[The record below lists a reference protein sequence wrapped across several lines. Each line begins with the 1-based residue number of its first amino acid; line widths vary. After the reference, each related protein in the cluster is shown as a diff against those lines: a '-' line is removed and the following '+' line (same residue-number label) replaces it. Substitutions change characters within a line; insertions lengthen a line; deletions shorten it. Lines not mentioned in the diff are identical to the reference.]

1 MEMLLSTK
9 GITICLFFFV
19 LSLAAAIEIPLS
31 VSQLPTI
38 TEQSHTQVAYPFDE
52 DFTIKC
58 EARGNPHPT
67 FNWTKDGKP
76 FDLLSD
82 PRIVTSNNSGTF
94 VIQNRGIINNFQG
107 KYRCF
112 ASNVLGTAMS
122 EEIELI
128 VPSVPKFP
136 KEKIEPLDVEHGD
149 SVILHCNPP
158 KGIPPLHIYWMN
170 IDLQHIPQDE
180 RVSMSLKGDLYFAN
194 VEENDSRSDYCCF
207 AAFPRLRTIVQKM
220 PMTLKVSRLKHA
232 NDSGSPNAAVT
243 KANFIKE
250 RKPKLLIPPES
261 AGSSSSVTVIKG
273 GVLLLECIAEGLP
286 TPHLSWVKVTGN
298 MPKDEPETENFGKIL
313 KIDQVSAAD
322 EGTYQCTASNPMGR
336 ARHEFHVHVEEPP
349 QWLKKPEGG
358 VYSVGTNLVLLCEA
372 IGNPEPSIQWKLN
385 GMPID
390 SRTFRGRI
398 STREISLTNLQLQD
412 SAVFQCEA
420 TNKHGTILAS
430 ANVNVLNIAPLILT
444 SDGENYATVV
454 GYSAFLH
461 CDIFASPAA
470 DVRWTKDDSIG
481 PLSTFR
487 YELTW
492 LNRNG
497 TWKDPKD
504 PKKGRE
510 LHGILYLACW
520 AANSVGKRAI
530 TANLDIRDATK
541 LVVTPK
547 NPRVLKSH
555 SILLKCQA
563 EYDSHLKH
571 SFKLSWRKDGDELP
585 VNSTEGGRMI
595 LDRDTLFISSVLL
608 EDQGVYTCVGS
619 TSLDSA
625 TAESRLIV
633 LDVPDPPEDLQL
645 SENQNRSVRLSWRA
659 GSSHNSPV
667 NESIIEFEENRWEPG
682 RWQELTRI
690 PGDDTTAL
698 LSLAPY
704 VNYQFRVV
712 SVNAVGRSQ
721 PSKPSLRYSTPPA
734 APDKNP
740 ENIRV
745 EASEPNEMVMKWEPL
760 KPVER
765 NGPGL
770 EYKVS
775 WRQRGVRTDWN
786 EETVKKHSLTVRNTP
801 TFVPYE
807 IKVQAVNNLGS
818 GPEPNVT
825 IGYSGE
831 DFPDAAP
838 SGVSVDVVNSTLV
851 KVFWFGIPRDR
862 VRGHL
867 RGYKVSWWKTKSMLD
882 GKRHHPEKHFL
893 TFVGDRN
900 YGMIPGLDP
909 FSEFRLTVLAYN
921 SRGDGPESSPVV
933 FETPEGVPE
942 QPRFLRILNFDKD
955 SVTLSWG
962 LPRKANGHLT
972 GYILQYQIINETH
985 EVGPVSDVSV
995 TNRSTLSWRLS
1006 GLSPSTKYK
1015 FYVKACT
1022 AKGCGK
1028 PVTEEGLTVAQ
1039 GSKGTGRISD
1049 AVKPTQKFHPIEALE
1064 PGTEYTVRL
1073 VTKNWVDNNSI
1084 FEDVIETRGRAYAG
1098 IYDGIST
1105 QGWFIGLMCAI
1116 ALLTLLLL
1124 TICFVRRNKGGKYS
1138 VKEKEDLHPD
1148 PEAQSIKDEIFGE
1161 YSDSDEKPLKG
1172 SLQSLNGD
1180 IKATESADSLVDYGE
1195 GEHGMFNEDG
1205 SFIGAYSG
1213 SKEKGS
1219 VESTGS
1225 STATFPLHA

>member
-1 MEMLLSTK
+1 RVMEMLLSTK
-9 GITICLFFFV
+9 GITICLFFLV

-31 VSQLPTI
+31 VAQLPTI

-58 EARGNPHPT
+58 EARGNPQPT

-82 PRIVTSNNSGTF
+82 PRIVASNNSGTF
-94 VIQNRGIINNFQG
+94 VIHNRGIITNFQG

-220 PMTLKVSRLKHA
+220 PMTLKVSR
-232 NDSGSPNAAVT
+232 S
-243 KANFIKE
+243 NFIKE

-298 MPKDEPETENFGKIL
+298 LPKDEPETENFGKIL
-313 KIDQVSAAD
+313 KIDQVTAAD

-336 ARHEFHVHVEEPP
+336 AKHEFHVHVEEPP
-349 QWLKKPEGG
+349 RWIKRPEGA
-358 VYSVGTNLVLLCEA
+358 VYSIGMNLVLLCEA
-372 IGNPEPSIQWKLN
+372 IGNPEPTTQWKLN

-412 SAVFQCEA
+412 SGVYHAARFA
-420 TNKHGTILAS
+420 FSFAD
-430 ANVNVLNIAPLILT
+430 IAPLILT
-444 SDGENYATVV
+444 SDGENYAAVV

-461 CDIFASPAA
+461 CEIFASPAA
-470 DVRWTKDDSIG
+470 DIRWTKDDSIE
-481 PLSTFR
+481 PLSALR
-487 YELTW
+487 YEL
-492 LNRNG
+492 NKNG
-497 TWKDPKD
+497 TLEIKET
-504 PKKGRE
+504 KKEDSGS
-510 LHGILYLACW
+510 YACW

-555 SILLKCQA
+555 SVLLKCHS

-585 VNSTEGGRMI
+585 VNSTEDSRII
-595 LDRDTLFISSVLL
+595 LDRDTLFISSVTLD
-608 EDQGVYTCVGS
+608 DQGIYTCVAS
-619 TSLDSA
+619 TSLDSV
-625 TAESRLIV
+625 TAESQLIV

-645 SENQNRSVRLSWRA
+645 SENQNRSVRLSWKA
-659 GSSHNSPV
+659 GASHNSPI

-682 RWQELTRI
+682 RWQELTRA
-690 PGDDTTAL
+690 PGNDTTAL

-704 VNYQFRVV
+704 MNYQFRVV

-721 PSKPSLRYSTPPA
+721 PSKPSLRYATPPA

-765 NGPGL
+765 SGPGL

-775 WRQRGVRTDWN
+775 WRQRGVEADWN
-786 EETVKKHSLTVRNTP
+786 EEMVKKHSLTLRNTP

-831 DFPDAAP
+831 DVPDAAP
-838 SGVSVDVVNSTLV
+838 SGVSVDIVNSTLV

-900 YGMIPGLDP
+900 YGMIPGLEP

-921 SRGDGPESSPVV
+921 AKGDGPESSPVV

-962 LPRKANGHLT
+962 LPKKANGHLT

-985 EVGPVSDVSV
+985 EIGPLNDVSV

-1006 GLSPSTKYK
+1006 GLSASTKYK

-1022 AKGCGK
+1022 VKGCGK
-1028 PVTEEGLTVAQ
+1028 PVTEEGLTMAQ
-1039 GSKGTGRISD
+1039 GSKGIGKISE

-1172 SLQSLNGD
+1172 SLQSVNGD

>member
-1 MEMLLSTK
+1 MEMLLSTR

-58 EARGNPHPT
+58 EARGNPQPT

-76 FDLLSD
+76 FDLSSD

-112 ASNVLGTAMS
+112 ASNMLGTAMS

-194 VEENDSRSDYCCF
+194 VEESDSRSDYCCF

-220 PMTLKVSRLKHA
+220 PMTLRVSRLKHA

-313 KIDQVSAAD
+313 KIDQVTAAD

-336 ARHEFHVHVEEPP
+336 AWHEFHVHVEEPP

-390 SRTFRGRI
+390 GRTFRGRI

-420 TNKHGTILAS
+420 SNKHGTILAS
-430 ANVNVLNIAPLILT
+430 ANINVLNIAPLILT

-470 DVRWTKDDSIG
+470 DIRWTKDDSIE
-481 PLSTFR
+481 PLSAFR
-487 YELTW
+487 YEL
-492 LNRNG
+492 NKNG
-497 TWKDPKD
+497 TLEIRDT
-504 PKKGRE
+504 KKEDSGS
-510 LHGILYLACW
+510 YACW

-585 VNSTEGGRMI
+585 VNSTEGGRI
-595 LDRDTLFISSVLL
+595 VLDKDTLFISSVLL
-608 EDQGVYTCVGS
+608 EDQGVYMCVAS
-619 TSLDSA
+619 TALD
-625 TAESRLIV
+625 TAKAEAQLIV

-645 SENQNRSVRLSWRA
+645 SENQNRSVRLSWKA
-659 GSSHNSPV
+659 GASHNSPV
-667 NESIIEFEENRWEPG
+667 NESIIEFEENHWEPG
-682 RWQELTRI
+682 RWQELSRV

-721 PSKPSLRYSTPPA
+721 PSKPSLRYATPPA

-760 KPVER
+760 KPMER

-775 WRQRGVRTDWN
+775 WRQRGVETDWN
-786 EETVKKHSLTVRNTP
+786 EELVKKHSLSVRNVP

-818 GPEPNVT
+818 GPEPNIT

-831 DFPDAAP
+831 DVPDAAP
-838 SGVSVDVVNSTLV
+838 SGVSVEVVNSTLV

-900 YGMIPGLDP
+900 YGMIPGLEP
-909 FSEFRLTVLAYN
+909 FSEFRLTVLAFN

-942 QPRFLRILNFDKD
+942 QPRFLRILNFDQD

-962 LPRKANGHLT
+962 LPKKANGHLT

-985 EVGPVSDVSV
+985 EVGPVSDVSI
-995 TNRSTLSWRLS
+995 TNRSTLSWRLA

-1015 FYVKACT
+1015 FYAKACT

-1028 PVTEEGLTVAQ
+1028 AATEEGLTLAQ
-1039 GSKGTGRISD
+1039 GT
-1049 AVKPTQKFHPIEALE
+1049 
-1064 PGTEYTVRL
+1064 
-1073 VTKNWVDNNSI
+1073 
-1084 FEDVIETRGRAYAG
+1084 YAG

-1180 IKATESADSLVDYGE
+1180 IKATGSADSLVDYGE

>member
-1 MEMLLSTK
+1 MEVLLSTK
-9 GITICLFFFV
+9 RITICLIFFA
-19 LSLAAAIEIPLS
+19 LNLAAAIEIPLS
-31 VSQLPTI
+31 VAQLPTI
-38 TEQSHTQVAYPFDE
+38 TEQSSMQVAYPFDE

-58 EARGNPHPT
+58 EAKGNPQPT

-76 FDLLSD
+76 FNLLSD
-82 PRIVTSNNSGTF
+82 RRILTFNNSGTF
-94 VIQNRGIINNFQG
+94 VIQNHGIITNFQG

-112 ASNVLGTAMS
+112 ASNALGTAMS
-122 EEIELI
+122 EEMELI
-128 VPSVPKFP
+128 VPTVPKFP

-220 PMTLKVSRLKHA
+220 PMTLKVSRCKSSSSHPV
-232 NDSGSPNAAVT
+232 GSHPPLLS
-243 KANFIKE
+243 NFIKE

-261 AGSSSSVTVIKG
+261 SGSSSSVTVIKG

-286 TPHLSWVKVTGN
+286 TPHLNWVKITGSL
-298 MPKDEPETENFGKIL
+298 PKDKPVTENYGKIL
-313 KIDQVSAAD
+313 KIEQVSAAD
-322 EGTYQCTASNPMGR
+322 EGTYQCTASNSVGR
-336 ARHEFHVHVEEPP
+336 VKHEFHVHVEEPP
-349 QWLKKPEGG
+349 QWIKEPESG

-372 IGNPEPSIQWKLN
+372 FGNPEPTIEWKLN

-390 SRTFRGRI
+390 SKYNPFSSLVI
-398 STREISLTNLQLQD
+398 SATEISLTNLQIQD
-412 SAVFQCEA
+412 SAVYQCEA
-420 TNKHGTILAS
+420 SNKHGRILAS

-461 CDIFASPAA
+461 CEIFASPTLFY
-470 DVRWTKDDSIG
+470 VKP
-481 PLSTFR
+481 PLTALR
-487 YELTW
+487 YEL
-492 LNRNG
+492 NKNG
-497 TWKDPKD
+497 TLEIKDTRKED
-504 PKKGRE
+504 SGS
-510 LHGILYLACW
+510 YACW

-541 LVVTPK
+541 VVVSPK
-547 NPRVLKSH
+547 NPQVLKSH
-555 SILLKCQA
+555 SILLKCQS

-585 VNSTEGGRMI
+585 VSSTDNSRIIM
-595 LDRDTLFISSVLL
+595 DMDTLFISSVTL
-608 EDQGVYTCVGS
+608 EDQGVYTCVAR
-619 TSLDSA
+619 TSLDSV
-625 TAESRLIV
+625 TAESQLIV

-645 SENQNRSVRLSWRA
+645 SEHQNRSVRLSWKA
-659 GSSHNSPV
+659 GANHNSPV

-682 RWQELTRI
+682 KWQELSR
-690 PGDDTTAL
+690 TTGNETTTV

-704 VNYQFRVV
+704 MNYQFRVM

-721 PSKPSLRYSTPPA
+721 ASKPSLRYATPPA

-760 KPVER
+760 KPAER

-775 WRQRGVRTDWN
+775 WRQQGVEADWN
-786 EETVKKHSLTVRNTP
+786 EEMVKKHSLTLRNTP

-825 IGYSGE
+825 TGYSGE
-831 DFPDAAP
+831 DIPDAAP
-838 SGVSVDVVNSTLV
+838 SSVSVDTLNSTLV

-867 RGYKVSWWKTKSMLD
+867 RGYKSLISRKMRQIKYCVSWWKTRNMLD

-900 YGMIPGLDP
+900 YGMIPGLEP
-909 FSEFRLTVLAYN
+909 FSEFHLTVLAYN
-921 SRGDGPESSPVV
+921 AKGDGPESSPVV

-942 QPRFLRILNFDKD
+942 QPRSLRILNFDKD
-955 SVTLSWG
+955 SITLSWG

-985 EVGPVSDVSV
+985 EIGPLNNV
-995 TNRSTLSWRLS
+995 TISNHSMLSWRLS
-1006 GLSPSTKYK
+1006 NLSSSTKYK
-1015 FYVKACT
+1015 FYVRACT

-1028 PVTEEGLTVAQ
+1028 PVTEEGLTMAQ
-1039 GSKGTGRISD
+1039 GT
-1049 AVKPTQKFHPIEALE
+1049 
-1064 PGTEYTVRL
+1064 
-1073 VTKNWVDNNSI
+1073 
-1084 FEDVIETRGRAYAG
+1084 YAG

-1124 TICFVRRNKGGKYS
+1124 TVCFVRRNKGGKYS

-1172 SLQSLNGD
+1172 SHQSINGD
-1180 IKATESADSLVDYGE
+1180 IKATGSADSLVDYGE

-1219 VESTGS
+1219 VESNGS

>member
-9 GITICLFFFV
+9 GITICLFFVV

-58 EARGNPHPT
+58 EARGNPQPT

-76 FDLLSD
+76 FDLSSD

-194 VEENDSRSDYCCF
+194 VEESDSRSDYCCF

-220 PMTLKVSRLKHA
+220 PMTLRVSRLKHA

-261 AGSSSSVTVIKG
+261 AGVSSSVTVIKG

-313 KIDQVSAAD
+313 KIDQVTAAD

-336 ARHEFHVHVEEPP
+336 ARHEFNVHVEEPP

-390 SRTFRGRI
+390 GRTFRGRI

-420 TNKHGTILAS
+420 SNKHGTILAS

-470 DVRWTKDDSIG
+470 DVGWTKDDSIE
-481 PLSTFR
+481 PLSAFR
-487 YELTW
+487 YEL
-492 LNRNG
+492 NKNG
-497 TWKDPKD
+497 TLEIRDT
-504 PKKGRE
+504 KKEDSGS
-510 LHGILYLACW
+510 YACW

-555 SILLKCQA
+555 SVLLKCQA

-585 VNSTEGGRMI
+585 VNSTEGGRI
-595 LDRDTLFISSVLL
+595 VLDRDTLFISSVLL
-608 EDQGVYTCVGS
+608 EDQGVYMCVAS
-619 TSLDSA
+619 TALD
-625 TAESRLIV
+625 TAKAEVQLIV

-645 SENQNRSVRLSWRA
+645 SENQNRSVRLSWKA
-659 GSSHNSPV
+659 GASHNSPV
-667 NESIIEFEENRWEPG
+667 NESIIEFEENHWEPG
-682 RWQELTRI
+682 RWQELSRV

-721 PSKPSLRYSTPPA
+721 PSKPSLRYATPPA

-760 KPVER
+760 KPMER

-775 WRQRGVRTDWN
+775 WRQRGVETDWN
-786 EETVKKHSLTVRNTP
+786 EELVKKHSLSVRNVP

-818 GPEPNVT
+818 GPEPNIT

-831 DFPDAAP
+831 DVPDAAP
-838 SGVSVDVVNSTLV
+838 SGVSVEVVNSTLV

-900 YGMIPGLDP
+900 YGMIPGLEP
-909 FSEFRLTVLAYN
+909 FSEFRLTVLAFN

-942 QPRFLRILNFDKD
+942 QPRFLRILNFDQD

-962 LPRKANGHLT
+962 LPKKANGHLT

-985 EVGPVSDVSV
+985 EVGPVSDVSI
-995 TNRSTLSWRLS
+995 TNRSTLSWRLA

-1015 FYVKACT
+1015 FYAKACT

-1028 PVTEEGLTVAQ
+1028 AATEEGLTLAQ
-1039 GSKGTGRISD
+1039 GT
-1049 AVKPTQKFHPIEALE
+1049 
-1064 PGTEYTVRL
+1064 
-1073 VTKNWVDNNSI
+1073 
-1084 FEDVIETRGRAYAG
+1084 YAG

-1180 IKATESADSLVDYGE
+1180 IKATGSADSLVDYGE

>member
-31 VSQLPTI
+31 VAQLPTI

-52 DFTIKC
+52 DFTVKC
-58 EARGNPHPT
+58 EARGNPQPI

-82 PRIVTSNNSGTF
+82 PRIIVSNNSGTF
-94 VIQNRGIINNFQG
+94 VIQNRGIITNFQG
-107 KYRCF
+107 KYRCY

-220 PMTLKVSRLKHA
+220 PMTLKVSR
-232 NDSGSPNAAVT
+232 S
-243 KANFIKE
+243 NFIKE

-261 AGSSSSVTVIKG
+261 AGSTSSVTVIKG

-298 MPKDEPETENFGKIL
+298 LPKDEPETENFGKIL
-313 KIDQVSAAD
+313 KIDQVTAAD

-336 ARHEFHVHVEEPP
+336 AKHEFHVHVEEPP
-349 QWLKKPEGG
+349 RWIKEPEGG
-358 VYSVGTNLVLLCEA
+358 VYSVGANLVLLCEA
-372 IGNPEPSIQWKLN
+372 IGNPEPTIHWKLN

-398 STREISLTNLQLQD
+398 SAREISLTNLQLQD
-412 SAVFQCEA
+412 SAVYQCEA
-420 TNKHGTILAS
+420 SNKHGTILAS

-461 CDIFASPAA
+461 CEIFASPAA
-470 DVRWTKDDSIG
+470 DIRWTKDDSIE
-481 PLSTFR
+481 PLSTLR
-487 YELTW
+487 YEL
-492 LNRNG
+492 NKNG
-497 TWKDPKD
+497 TLEIKET
-504 PKKGRE
+504 KKEDSGS
-510 LHGILYLACW
+510 YACW

-555 SILLKCQA
+555 SILLKCQS

-585 VNSTEGGRMI
+585 VNSTEDGRII
-595 LDRDTLFISSVLL
+595 LNRDTLFISSVTP
-608 EDQGVYTCVGS
+608 EDQGVYTCVAS
-619 TSLDSA
+619 TSLDRVA
-625 TAESRLIV
+625 AESQLVV

-645 SENQNRSVRLSWRA
+645 SENQNRSVRLSWKA
-659 GSSHNSPV
+659 GANHNSPI

-682 RWQELTRI
+682 RWQELTRA
-690 PGDDTTAL
+690 PGNDTTAL

-704 VNYQFRVV
+704 MNYQFRVV
-712 SVNAVGRSQ
+712 SVNAVGKSQ
-721 PSKPSLRYSTPPA
+721 PSKPSLRYATPPA

-745 EASEPNEMVMKWEPL
+745 EASEPDEMVMKWEPL
-760 KPVER
+760 KPAER

-775 WRQRGVRTDWN
+775 WRQRGVEADWN
-786 EETVKKHSLTVRNTP
+786 EEMVKKHSLTLRNTP

-831 DFPDAAP
+831 DVPDAAP
-838 SGVSVDVVNSTLV
+838 SGVSVDIVNSTLV

-900 YGMIPGLDP
+900 YGMIPGLEP

-921 SRGDGPESSPVV
+921 AKGDGPESSPVV

-955 SVTLSWG
+955 SITLSWG
-962 LPRKANGHLT
+962 LPKKANGHLT

-985 EVGPVSDVSV
+985 EIGPLNDISV

-1006 GLSPSTKYK
+1006 GLGSSTKYK

-1022 AKGCGK
+1022 VKGCGK
-1028 PVTEEGLTVAQ
+1028 PVTEEGLTMAQ
-1039 GSKGTGRISD
+1039 GSKGIGKIPE

-1172 SLQSLNGD
+1172 SLQSINGD

>member
-1 MEMLLSTK
+1 MDVLRVMEMLLSTK
-9 GITICLFFFV
+9 RITVCLFFFV
-19 LSLAAAIEIPLS
+19 LSLAAATEIPLS
-31 VSQLPTI
+31 VAQLPTI
-38 TEQSHTQVAYPFDE
+38 TEQSETQVAYPFDE
-52 DFTIKC
+52 NFTVKC
-58 EARGNPHPT
+58 EARGNPQPI

-82 PRIVTSNNSGTF
+82 PRIITLNNSGTF
-94 VIQNRGIINNFQG
+94 VIQNHGIISSFQG
-107 KYRCF
+107 KYRCY
-112 ASNVLGTAMS
+112 ASNALGTAMS
-122 EEIELI
+122 KEIELI

-207 AAFPRLRTIVQKM
+207 AAFPKLRTIVQKM
-220 PMTLKVSRLKHA
+220 PMTLKVSRFKHA

-261 AGSSSSVTVIKG
+261 AGGSSSVTVIKG
-273 GVLLLECIAEGLP
+273 GVLQLECIAEGLP
-286 TPHLSWVKVTGN
+286 TPHLSWVKITGN
-298 MPKDEPETENFGKIL
+298 LPKDKPVTDKFGKVL
-313 KIDQVSAAD
+313 KIENVSAAD
-322 EGTYQCTASNPMGR
+322 EGTYQCTASNSVGR
-336 ARHEFHVHVEEPP
+336 AKHEFHVHVEEPP
-349 QWLKKPEGG
+349 RWIKEPRGG
-358 VYSVGTNLVLLCEA
+358 VYSLGENLLLLCKA
-372 IGNPEPSIQWKLN
+372 IGSPEPTIQWKIN

-398 STREISLTNLQLQD
+398 SDGEISLTNLQLQD
-412 SAVFQCEA
+412 SAVYHCEA
-420 TNKHGTILAS
+420 SNKHGTLLAS

-444 SDGENYATVV
+444 SDGENYAAVV

-461 CDIFASPAA
+461 CEIFASPAA
-470 DVRWTKDDSIG
+470 DIRWTKDDSIE
-481 PLSTFR
+481 PLSALR
-487 YELTW
+487 YEL
-492 LNRNG
+492 NKNG
-497 TWKDPKD
+497 TLEIKET
-504 PKKGRE
+504 KKEDSGS
-510 LHGILYLACW
+510 YACW

-541 LVVTPK
+541 IVVTPK
-547 NPRVLKSH
+547 NPQVLKSH
-555 SILLKCQA
+555 SILLKCQS
-563 EYDSHLKH
+563 EYDSHLKN
-571 SFKLSWRKDGDELP
+571 SFKLSWRKDGYELS
-585 VNSTEGGRMI
+585 VSSIQDSRIMM
-595 LDRDTLFISSVLL
+595 DMDTLFISNVML
-608 EDQGVYTCVGS
+608 EDQGVYTCVAS
-619 TSLDSA
+619 TSLDSV
-625 TAESRLIV
+625 TAKTRLIV

-645 SENQNRSVRLSWRA
+645 SEHQNRSVRLSWKA
-659 GSSHNSPV
+659 GASHNSPV
-667 NESIIEFEENRWEPG
+667 NESIIEFEESRWEPG
-682 RWQELTRI
+682 RWQELARAT
-690 PGDDTTAL
+690 GNTTTTL
-698 LSLAPY
+698 LILAPY
-704 VNYQFRVV
+704 TNYQFRVV

-721 PSKPSLRYSTPPA
+721 PSKPSLRYATPPA

-760 KPVER
+760 KPMER

-775 WRQRGVRTDWN
+775 WRQRGVETEWN
-786 EETVKKHSLTVRNTP
+786 EETVKKHSLTLRNTP

-807 IKVQAVNNLGS
+807 IKVQAINNLGA
-818 GPEPNVT
+818 GPEPNIT
-825 IGYSGE
+825 TGYSGE
-831 DFPDAAP
+831 DIPDAAP
-838 SGVSVDVVNSTLV
+838 SGVSVDIVNSTLV

-900 YGMIPGLDP
+900 YGMIPGLEP

-921 SRGDGPESSPVV
+921 SKGDGPESAPVV

-942 QPRFLRILNFDKD
+942 QPRFLKILNFDKD

-962 LPRKANGHLT
+962 HPKRANGHIT
-972 GYILQYQIINETH
+972 GYNLQYQIINETH
-985 EVGPVSDVSV
+985 EIGPLVDVSMANH
-995 TNRSTLSWRLS
+995 TTLSWRLTD
-1006 GLSPSTKYK
+1006 LSPSTKYK

-1039 GSKGTGRISD
+1039 GSKGIGKISE
-1049 AVKPTQKFHPIEALE
+1049 AVNPTQKFHPIEALE

-1116 ALLTLLLL
+1116 ALLTLMLL

-1172 SLQSLNGD
+1172 SLRSVNGD

-1219 VESTGS
+1219 VEGNGS

>member
-220 PMTLKVSRLKHA
+220 PMTLKVSR
-232 NDSGSPNAAVT
+232 S
-243 KANFIKE
+243 NFIKE

-322 EGTYQCTASNPMGR
+322 EGTYQCMASNPMGR
-336 ARHEFHVHVEEPP
+336 AKHEFHVHVEEPP

-470 DVRWTKDDSIG
+470 DVRWTKDDSIE

-487 YELTW
+487 YEL
-492 LNRNG
+492 NKNG
-497 TWKDPKD
+497 TLEIKDT
-504 PKKGRE
+504 KKEDSGS
-510 LHGILYLACW
+510 YACW

-851 KVFWFGIPRDR
+851 KVFWLGIPRDR

-985 EVGPVSDVSV
+985 EVGPVSEVSV

>member
-220 PMTLKVSRLKHA
+220 PMTLKVSR
-232 NDSGSPNAAVT
+232 S
-243 KANFIKE
+243 NFIKE

-336 ARHEFHVHVEEPP
+336 AKHEFHVHVEEPP

-470 DVRWTKDDSIG
+470 DVRWTKDDSIE

-487 YELTW
+487 YEL
-492 LNRNG
+492 NKNG
-497 TWKDPKD
+497 TLEIKDT
-504 PKKGRE
+504 KKEDSGS
-510 LHGILYLACW
+510 YACW

-547 NPRVLKSH
+547 NARVLKSH

-786 EETVKKHSLTVRNTP
+786 EEMVKKHSLTVRNTP

-867 RGYKVSWWKTKSMLD
+867 RGYKVSWWKTKNMLD

-909 FSEFRLTVLAYN
+909 FSEFCLTVLAYN

-985 EVGPVSDVSV
+985 EVGPMSDVSV

>member
-58 EARGNPHPT
+58 EARGNPQPT

-76 FDLLSD
+76 FDLSSD

-194 VEENDSRSDYCCF
+194 VEESDSRSDYCCF

-286 TPHLSWVKVTGN
+286 TPHLSWVKVMGN
-298 MPKDEPETENFGKIL
+298 MPKDEPETENFGKTL
-313 KIDQVSAAD
+313 KIDQVTAAD
-322 EGTYQCTASNPMGR
+322 EGTYQCTASNPMGS
-336 ARHEFHVHVEEPP
+336 ASHKFHVHVEEPP

-390 SRTFRGRI
+390 GRTFRGRI

-444 SDGENYATVV
+444 PDEENYATVV

-470 DVRWTKDDSIG
+470 DVRWTKDDSIE

-487 YELTW
+487 YEL
-492 LNRNG
+492 NKNG
-497 TWKDPKD
+497 TLEIRDT
-504 PKKGRE
+504 KKEDSGS
-510 LHGILYLACW
+510 YACW

-547 NPRVLKSH
+547 SPRVLKSH

-585 VNSTEGGRMI
+585 VNSTEGGRII
-595 LDRDTLFISSVLL
+595 LDRDTLSISNVLL
-608 EDQGVYTCVGS
+608 EDQGVYTCVAS
-619 TSLDSA
+619 TALD
-625 TAESRLIV
+625 TAEAEAQLIV

-645 SENQNRSVRLSWRA
+645 SENQNRSVRLSWKA
-659 GSSHNSPV
+659 GASHNSPV

-682 RWQELTRI
+682 RWQELSRV
-690 PGDDTTAL
+690 PGNDTTAL

-721 PSKPSLRYSTPPA
+721 PSKPSLRYATPPA

-775 WRQRGVRTDWN
+775 WRQRGVETDWN
-786 EETVKKHSLTVRNTP
+786 EELVKKHSLSVRNVP

-831 DFPDAAP
+831 DVPDAAP
-838 SGVSVDVVNSTLV
+838 SGVSVEVVNSTLV

-867 RGYKVSWWKTKSMLD
+867 KGYKVNWWKTKNMLD

-900 YGMIPGLDP
+900 YGMIPGLEP
-909 FSEFRLTVLAYN
+909 FSEFRLTVLAFN

-942 QPRFLRILNFDKD
+942 QPRFLRILSFDKD

-962 LPRKANGHLT
+962 LPKKANGHLT
-972 GYILQYQIINETH
+972 GYVLQYQIINETH
-985 EVGPVSDVSV
+985 EVGAMSEVSV
-995 TNRSTLSWRLS
+995 SNRSVLSWRLA

-1015 FYVKACT
+1015 FYIKACT

-1028 PVTEEGLTVAQ
+1028 AATEEGLTLAQ
-1039 GSKGTGRISD
+1039 GT
-1049 AVKPTQKFHPIEALE
+1049 
-1064 PGTEYTVRL
+1064 
-1073 VTKNWVDNNSI
+1073 
-1084 FEDVIETRGRAYAG
+1084 YAG
-1098 IYDGIST
+1098 IYEGIST

-1138 VKEKEDLHPD
+1138 V
-1148 PEAQSIKDEIFGE
+1148 
-1161 YSDSDEKPLKG
+1161 
-1172 SLQSLNGD
+1172 
-1180 IKATESADSLVDYGE
+1180 
-1195 GEHGMFNEDG
+1195 
-1205 SFIGAYSG
+1205 
-1213 SKEKGS
+1213 
-1219 VESTGS
+1219 
-1225 STATFPLHA
+1225 TAMKSR

>member
-76 FDLLSD
+76 FDLSSD

-470 DVRWTKDDSIG
+470 DVRWTKDDSIE

-487 YELTW
+487 YEL
-492 LNRNG
+492 NKNG
-497 TWKDPKD
+497 TLEIKDT
-504 PKKGRE
+504 KKEDSGS
-510 LHGILYLACW
+510 YACW

-625 TAESRLIV
+625 TAEAQLIV

-659 GSSHNSPV
+659 GSNHNSPV

-867 RGYKVSWWKTKSMLD
+867 RGYKVSWWKTKNMLD

-909 FSEFRLTVLAYN
+909 FSEFHLTVLAYN

-942 QPRFLRILNFDKD
+942 QPRFLRILNFDED

-1022 AKGCGK
+1022 AQGCGK
-1028 PVTEEGLTVAQ
+1028 PVTEEGLTMAQ
-1039 GSKGTGRISD
+1039 GT
-1049 AVKPTQKFHPIEALE
+1049 
-1064 PGTEYTVRL
+1064 
-1073 VTKNWVDNNSI
+1073 
-1084 FEDVIETRGRAYAG
+1084 YAG

>member
-1 MEMLLSTK
+1 PIIPSSAVGSILPRMALL
-9 GITICLFFFV
+9 
-19 LSLAAAIEIPLS
+19 LA
-31 VSQLPTI
+31 QLPTI
-38 TEQSHTQVAYPFDE
+38 TEQSHAQVAYPFDE

-58 EARGNPHPT
+58 EARGNPQPT

-82 PRIVTSNNSGTF
+82 PRIVATNNSGTF
-94 VIQNRGIINNFQG
+94 VIQNRGIITNFQG

-220 PMTLKVSRLKHA
+220 PMTLKVSRCKSVD
-232 NDSGSPNAAVT
+232 DSKVSYLTFVLFYLL
-243 KANFIKE
+243 ANFIKE
-250 RKPKLLIPPES
+250 RKPRLLIPPES

-286 TPHLSWVKVTGN
+286 TPHLNWVKITGN
-298 MPKDEPETENFGKIL
+298 LPKDEPETENFGKIL
-313 KIDQVSAAD
+313 KIDHVTTAD

-336 ARHEFHVHVEEPP
+336 AKHEFHVHVEEPP
-349 QWLKKPEGG
+349 QWIKKPEGG

-372 IGNPEPSIQWKLN
+372 IGNPEPTIQWKLN

-390 SRTFRGRI
+390 SKTFRGRI
-398 STREISLTNLQLQD
+398 SAREISLTNLQLQD
-412 SAVFQCEA
+412 SAVYQCEA
-420 TNKHGTILAS
+420 SNKHGIILAS

-444 SDGENYATVV
+444 SDGENYAAVV

-461 CDIFASPAA
+461 CEIFASPAA
-470 DVRWTKDDSIG
+470 DIRWTKDDSIE
-481 PLSTFR
+481 PLSTLR
-487 YELTW
+487 YEL
-492 LNRNG
+492 NKNG
-497 TWKDPKD
+497 TLEIKET
-504 PKKGRE
+504 KKEDSGS
-510 LHGILYLACW
+510 YACW

-571 SFKLSWRKDGDELP
+571 SFKLSWRKDRDELP
-585 VNSTEGGRMI
+585 VNSTEGGRVI
-595 LDRDTLFISSVLL
+595 LDRDTLFISSVTQ
-608 EDQGVYTCVGS
+608 EDQGVYMCMAR
-619 TSLDSA
+619 TSLDSV
-625 TAESRLIV
+625 TAESWLIV

-645 SENQNRSVRLSWRA
+645 SENQNRSVRLSWKA
-659 GSSHNSPV
+659 GASHNSP
-667 NESIIEFEENRWEPG
+667 SIIEFEENRWEPG

-690 PGDDTTAL
+690 LGNDTTAL

-704 VNYQFRVV
+704 MNYQFRVL

-721 PSKPSLRYSTPPA
+721 PSKPSLRYATPPA

-760 KPVER
+760 KPMER

-775 WRQRGVRTDWN
+775 WRQQGVEADWN
-786 EETVKKHSLTVRNTP
+786 EEMVKKHSLTLRNTP

-818 GPEPNVT
+818 GPEPSIT

-831 DFPDAAP
+831 DVPDAAP
-838 SGVSVDVVNSTLV
+838 SGVSVDIVNSTLI

-900 YGMIPGLDP
+900 YGMIPGLEP

-921 SRGDGPESSPVV
+921 SKGDGPESSPVV

-962 LPRKANGHLT
+962 LPKKPNGHLT
-972 GYILQYQIINETH
+972 GYILQYQMINETH
-985 EVGPVSDVSV
+985 EIGPLSDVSV
-995 TNRSTLSWRLS
+995 TNHSTLSWRLS
-1006 GLSPSTKYK
+1006 GLSSSTKYK

-1022 AKGCGK
+1022 VKGCGK
-1028 PVTEEGLTVAQ
+1028 PVTEEGLTMAQ
-1039 GSKGTGRISD
+1039 GT
-1049 AVKPTQKFHPIEALE
+1049 
-1064 PGTEYTVRL
+1064 
-1073 VTKNWVDNNSI
+1073 
-1084 FEDVIETRGRAYAG
+1084 YAG

-1172 SLQSLNGD
+1172 SLQSINGD

>member
-1 MEMLLSTK
+1 MKMLLSTK

-19 LSLAAAIEIPLS
+19 SSLAAAIEIPLS
-31 VSQLPTI
+31 VAQLPTI

-58 EARGNPHPT
+58 EARGNPQPT

-82 PRIVTSNNSGTF
+82 PRIAATNNSGTF
-94 VIQNRGIINNFQG
+94 VIQNRGIITNFQG

-220 PMTLKVSRLKHA
+220 PMTLKVSRFKHA

-250 RKPKLLIPPES
+250 RKPRLLIPPES

-286 TPHLSWVKVTGN
+286 TPHLNWVKITGN
-298 MPKDEPETENFGKIL
+298 LPKDEPETENFGKIL
-313 KIDQVSAAD
+313 KIDHVTTAD

-336 ARHEFHVHVEEPP
+336 AKHEFHVHVEEPP
-349 QWLKKPEGG
+349 QWIKKPQGG

-372 IGNPEPSIQWKLN
+372 IGNPEPTIQWKFN

-390 SRTFRGRI
+390 TPDTVWVFAGRTFRGRI
-398 STREISLTNLQLQD
+398 SAREISLTNLQLQD
-412 SAVFQCEA
+412 SAVYQCEA
-420 TNKHGTILAS
+420 SNKHGTILAS

-444 SDGENYATVV
+444 SDGENYAAVV

-461 CDIFASPAA
+461 CEIFASPAA
-470 DVRWTKDDSIG
+470 DIRWTKDDSIE
-481 PLSTFR
+481 PLSTLR
-487 YELTW
+487 YEL
-492 LNRNG
+492 NKNG
-497 TWKDPKD
+497 TLEIKET
-504 PKKGRE
+504 KKEDSGS
-510 LHGILYLACW
+510 YACW

-585 VNSTEGGRMI
+585 VNSTESGRVI
-595 LDRDTLFISSVLL
+595 LDRDTLFISSVTQ
-608 EDQGVYTCVGS
+608 EDQGVYMCVAR
-619 TSLDSA
+619 TSLDSVM
-625 TAESRLIV
+625 AESWLIV

-645 SENQNRSVRLSWRA
+645 SENQNRSVRLSWKA
-659 GSSHNSPV
+659 GASHNSPV

-682 RWQELTRI
+682 RWQELTRVL
-690 PGDDTTAL
+690 GNDTTAL

-704 VNYQFRVV
+704 MNYQFRVL
-712 SVNAVGRSQ
+712 SVNAVGKSQ
-721 PSKPSLRYSTPPA
+721 PSKPSLRYATPPA

-760 KPVER
+760 KPMER

-775 WRQRGVRTDWN
+775 WRQQGVEVDWN
-786 EETVKKHSLTVRNTP
+786 EEMVKKHSLTLRNTP

-818 GPEPNVT
+818 GPEPNIT

-831 DFPDAAP
+831 DVPDAAP
-838 SGVSVDVVNSTLV
+838 SGVSVDIVNSTLV

-900 YGMIPGLDP
+900 YGMIPGLEP

-921 SRGDGPESSPVV
+921 SKGDGPESSPVV

-962 LPRKANGHLT
+962 LPKKPNGHLT
-972 GYILQYQIINETH
+972 GYILQYQMINETH
-985 EVGPVSDVSV
+985 EIGPLSDVSV

-1006 GLSPSTKYK
+1006 GLSSSTKYK

-1022 AKGCGK
+1022 VKGCGK
-1028 PVTEEGLTVAQ
+1028 PVTEEGLTMAQ
-1039 GSKGTGRISD
+1039 GT
-1049 AVKPTQKFHPIEALE
+1049 
-1064 PGTEYTVRL
+1064 
-1073 VTKNWVDNNSI
+1073 
-1084 FEDVIETRGRAYAG
+1084 YAG

-1161 YSDSDEKPLKG
+1161 YSTPQLPHVIG
-1172 SLQSLNGD
+1172 SRLPIEPVRNL
-1180 IKATESADSLVDYGE
+1180 TCR
-1195 GEHGMFNEDG
+1195 
-1205 SFIGAYSG
+1205 
-1213 SKEKGS
+1213 
-1219 VESTGS
+1219 
-1225 STATFPLHA
+1225 

>member
-1 MEMLLSTK
+1 MKMLLRTK

-31 VSQLPTI
+31 VAQLPTI
-38 TEQSHTQVAYPFDE
+38 TEQSHTQIAYPFDE

-58 EARGNPHPT
+58 EARGNPQPA

-76 FDLLSD
+76 FNLLSD
-82 PRIVTSNNSGTF
+82 PRIVATNNSGTF
-94 VIQNRGIINNFQG
+94 VIQNRGIITNFQG

-220 PMTLKVSRLKHA
+220 PMMLKVSRFKHA

-250 RKPKLLIPPES
+250 RKPRLLIPPES

-298 MPKDEPETENFGKIL
+298 LPRDEPETENFGKIL
-313 KIDQVSAAD
+313 KIDQVTTAD

-336 ARHEFHVHVEEPP
+336 AKHEFHVHVEEPP
-349 QWLKKPEGG
+349 QWIKKPEGG

-372 IGNPEPSIQWKLN
+372 IGNPEPTIQWKLN

-390 SRTFRGRI
+390 TPDRVWVLPGRTFRGRI
-398 STREISLTNLQLQD
+398 SAREISLTNLQLQD
-412 SAVFQCEA
+412 SAVYQCEA
-420 TNKHGTILAS
+420 SNKHGTILAS

-444 SDGENYATVV
+444 SDGENYAAVV

-461 CDIFASPAA
+461 CEIFASPAA
-470 DVRWTKDDSIG
+470 DIRWTKDDSIE
-481 PLSTFR
+481 PLSTLR
-487 YELTW
+487 YEL
-492 LNRNG
+492 NKNG
-497 TWKDPKD
+497 TLEIKET
-504 PKKGRE
+504 KKEDSGS
-510 LHGILYLACW
+510 YACW

-585 VNSTEGGRMI
+585 VNSTEGGRII
-595 LDRDTLFISSVLL
+595 LDRDTLFISSVTQ
-608 EDQGVYTCVGS
+608 EDQGVYMCVAR
-619 TSLDSA
+619 TSLDSVM
-625 TAESRLIV
+625 AESRLIV

-645 SENQNRSVRLSWRA
+645 SENQNRSIRLSWKA
-659 GSSHNSPV
+659 GASHNSPV

-682 RWQELTRI
+682 RWQELTRVL
-690 PGDDTTAL
+690 GNDTTAL

-704 VNYQFRVV
+704 TNYQFHVI

-721 PSKPSLRYSTPPA
+721 PSKPSLRYATPPA

-760 KPVER
+760 KPMER

-775 WRQRGVRTDWN
+775 WRQRGVEADWN
-786 EETVKKHSLTVRNTP
+786 EEMVKKHSLTLRNTP

-818 GPEPNVT
+818 GPEPNIT

-831 DFPDAAP
+831 DVPDAAP
-838 SGVSVDVVNSTLV
+838 SGVSVDIVNSTLV

-900 YGMIPGLDP
+900 YGMIPGLEP

-921 SRGDGPESSPVV
+921 SKGDGPESSPVV

-962 LPRKANGHLT
+962 LPKKANGHLT
-972 GYILQYQIINETH
+972 GYILQYQMINETH
-985 EVGPVSDVSV
+985 EIGPLSDVSV

-1006 GLSPSTKYK
+1006 GLSSSTKYK

-1022 AKGCGK
+1022 VKGCGK
-1028 PVTEEGLTVAQ
+1028 PVTEEGLTMAQ
-1039 GSKGTGRISD
+1039 GT
-1049 AVKPTQKFHPIEALE
+1049 
-1064 PGTEYTVRL
+1064 
-1073 VTKNWVDNNSI
+1073 
-1084 FEDVIETRGRAYAG
+1084 YAG

-1124 TICFVRRNKGGKYS
+1124 TVCFVRRNKGGKYS

-1161 YSDSDEKPLKG
+1161 YSIPQLPHVIG
-1172 SLQSLNGD
+1172 SRLPIDPVRNLTCS
-1180 IKATESADSLVDYGE
+1180 I
-1195 GEHGMFNEDG
+1195 
-1205 SFIGAYSG
+1205 
-1213 SKEKGS
+1213 
-1219 VESTGS
+1219 
-1225 STATFPLHA
+1225 

>member
-1 MEMLLSTK
+1 MEMLLRTK
-9 GITICLFFFV
+9 RITICLFFFV

-31 VSQLPTI
+31 VAQLPTI

-58 EARGNPHPT
+58 EARGNPQPT

-76 FDLLSD
+76 FNLLSD
-82 PRIVTSNNSGTF
+82 PRIITFNNSGTF
-94 VIQNRGIINNFQG
+94 VIQNHGIITNFQG
-107 KYRCF
+107 KYRCY
-112 ASNVLGTAMS
+112 ASNALGTAMS

-220 PMTLKVSRLKHA
+220 PMTLKVSR
-232 NDSGSPNAAVT
+232 S
-243 KANFIKE
+243 NFIKE

-298 MPKDEPETENFGKIL
+298 LPKDKPVTENFGKIL
-313 KIDQVSAAD
+313 KIEQVSAAD
-322 EGTYQCTASNPMGR
+322 EGTYQCTASNPVGR
-336 ARHEFHVHVEEPP
+336 AKHEFHVHVEEPP
-349 QWLKKPEGG
+349 RWIKEPEGG

-372 IGNPEPSIQWKLN
+372 IGNPEPTIQWKLN

-390 SRTFRGRI
+390 SKTFRGRI
-398 STREISLTNLQLQD
+398 SAREISLTNLQLQD
-412 SAVFQCEA
+412 SAVYQCEA
-420 TNKHGTILAS
+420 SNKHGTILAS

-461 CDIFASPAA
+461 CEIFASPAA
-470 DVRWTKDDSIG
+470 DIRWTKDDSIE
-481 PLSTFR
+481 PLSALR
-487 YELTW
+487 YEL
-492 LNRNG
+492 NKNG
-497 TWKDPKD
+497 TLEIKET
-504 PKKGRE
+504 KKEDSGS
-510 LHGILYLACW
+510 YACW

-541 LVVTPK
+541 IVVTPK

-555 SILLKCQA
+555 SILLKCQS
-563 EYDSHLKH
+563 EYDSHLKN
-571 SFKLSWRKDGDELP
+571 SFKLSWRKDGDQLP
-585 VNSTEGGRMI
+585 VNSTQDSRIIM
-595 LDRDTLFISSVLL
+595 DMDTLFISTVTL
-608 EDQGVYTCVGS
+608 EDQGVYTCVAS
-619 TSLDSA
+619 TSLDSVA
-625 TAESRLIV
+625 AESRLIV

-645 SENQNRSVRLSWRA
+645 SEHQNRSVRLSWKA
-659 GSSHNSPV
+659 GASHNSPV
-667 NESIIEFEENRWEPG
+667 NESIIEYEESQWEPG
-682 RWQELTRI
+682 RWQELTRA
-690 PGDDTTAL
+690 PGNDTTAL
-698 LSLAPY
+698 LTLAPY
-704 VNYQFRVV
+704 MNYQFRVV

-721 PSKPSLRYSTPPA
+721 PSKPSLRYATPPA

-760 KPVER
+760 KPTER

-775 WRQRGVRTDWN
+775 WRQLGVETDWN
-786 EETVKKHSLTVRNTP
+786 EELVKKHSLTLRNTP

-807 IKVQAVNNLGS
+807 IKVQAVNNLGA

-825 IGYSGE
+825 TGYSGE
-831 DFPDAAP
+831 DTPDAAP
-838 SGVSVDVVNSTLV
+838 SGVSVDIVNSTLV

-867 RGYKVSWWKTKSMLD
+867 SGYKVSWWKTKSMLD

-900 YGMIPGLDP
+900 YGMIPGLEP

-921 SRGDGPESSPVV
+921 SKGDGPESSPVV

-942 QPRFLRILNFDKD
+942 QPHFLKIMNFDKD

-962 LPRKANGHLT
+962 LPKKANGHLT
-972 GYILQYQIINETH
+972 GYILQYQIINETR
-985 EVGPVSDVSV
+985 EVGPLSDISV
-995 TNRSTLSWRLS
+995 ANRSTLSWRLS
-1006 GLSPSTKYK
+1006 GLSASTKYK

-1028 PVTEEGLTVAQ
+1028 PVTEEGLTMAQ
-1039 GSKGTGRISD
+1039 GSKGIGKISE
-1049 AVKPTQKFHPIEALE
+1049 AVNPTQKFHPIEALD

-1105 QGWFIGLMCAI
+1105 QGWFIGLMCAV
-1116 ALLTLLLL
+1116 ALLTLMLL
-1124 TICFVRRNKGGKYS
+1124 TVCFVRRNKGGKYS
-1138 VKEKEDLHPD
+1138 VKEKEDLNPD

-1172 SLQSLNGD
+1172 SLRSINGD

-1213 SKEKGS
+1213 SKEKGL

-1225 STATFPLHA
+1225 CSTATFPLYA

>member
-38 TEQSHTQVAYPFDE
+38 MEQSHTQVAYPFDE

-298 MPKDEPETENFGKIL
+298 MPKEEPETENFGKIL

-470 DVRWTKDDSIG
+470 DVRWTKDDSIE

-487 YELTW
+487 YEL
-492 LNRNG
+492 NKNG
-497 TWKDPKD
+497 TLEIKDT
-504 PKKGRE
+504 KKEDSGS
-510 LHGILYLACW
+510 YACW

-625 TAESRLIV
+625 TAESQLIV

-775 WRQRGVRTDWN
+775 WRQQGVRTDWN

-807 IKVQAVNNLGS
+807 IKVQAVNNLGA

-867 RGYKVSWWKTKSMLD
+867 RGYKVSWWKTKSLLD

-921 SRGDGPESSPVV
+921 SRGDGPESSPMV

-1006 GLSPSTKYK
+1006 GLSPSTRYK

-1138 VKEKEDLHPD
+1138 V
-1148 PEAQSIKDEIFGE
+1148 
-1161 YSDSDEKPLKG
+1161 
-1172 SLQSLNGD
+1172 
-1180 IKATESADSLVDYGE
+1180 
-1195 GEHGMFNEDG
+1195 
-1205 SFIGAYSG
+1205 
-1213 SKEKGS
+1213 
-1219 VESTGS
+1219 
-1225 STATFPLHA
+1225 TAMKSR

>member
-220 PMTLKVSRLKHA
+220 PMTLKVSR
-232 NDSGSPNAAVT
+232 S
-243 KANFIKE
+243 NFIKE

-390 SRTFRGRI
+390 STTFRGRI

-444 SDGENYATVV
+444 SDGENYAAVV

-470 DVRWTKDDSIG
+470 DVRWTKDDSIE

-487 YELTW
+487 YEL
-492 LNRNG
+492 NKNG
-497 TWKDPKD
+497 TLEIKDT
-504 PKKGRE
+504 KKEDSGS
-510 LHGILYLACW
+510 YACW

-563 EYDSHLKH
+563 EYDSHLKQ

-633 LDVPDPPEDLQL
+633 LDAPDPPEDLQL

-775 WRQRGVRTDWN
+775 WRQQGVRTDWN

-867 RGYKVSWWKTKSMLD
+867 RGYKVSWWKTKSLLD

-1084 FEDVIETRGRAYAG
+1084 FEDVIETRGRVPQAYAG

-1172 SLQSLNGD
+1172 SLRSLNGD

>member
-1 MEMLLSTK
+1 MEMLLSTR

-19 LSLAAAIEIPLS
+19 LSLAAGIEIPLS
-31 VSQLPTI
+31 VAQLPTI
-38 TEQSHTQVAYPFDE
+38 MEQSHTQVAYPFDE

-58 EARGNPHPT
+58 EARGNPPPT

-82 PRIVTSNNSGTF
+82 PRIVASNNSGTF
-94 VIQNRGIINNFQG
+94 VIQNRGIITNFQG
-107 KYRCF
+107 KYRCY

-220 PMTLKVSRLKHA
+220 PMTLKVSR
-232 NDSGSPNAAVT
+232 S
-243 KANFIKE
+243 NFIKE

-298 MPKDEPETENFGKIL
+298 LPKDEPETENFGKVL
-313 KIDQVSAAD
+313 KIDQVTAAD
-322 EGTYQCTASNPMGR
+322 EGTYQCTASNLMGR
-336 ARHEFHVHVEEPP
+336 AKHEFHVHVEEPP
-349 QWLKKPEGG
+349 RWIKEPQGG
-358 VYSVGTNLVLLCEA
+358 VYSIGTNLVLLCEA
-372 IGNPEPSIQWKLN
+372 IGNPEPTIQWKLN

-398 STREISLTNLQLQD
+398 SAREISLTNLQLQD
-412 SAVFQCEA
+412 SAVYQCEA
-420 TNKHGTILAS
+420 SNKHGTILAS

-461 CDIFASPAA
+461 CEIFASPAA
-470 DVRWTKDDSIG
+470 DVRWTKDDSVE
-481 PLSTFR
+481 PLSTLR
-487 YELTW
+487 YEL
-492 LNRNG
+492 NKNG
-497 TWKDPKD
+497 TLEIKET
-504 PKKGRE
+504 KKEDAGS
-510 LHGILYLACW
+510 YACW
-520 AANSVGKRAI
+520 ASNSVGKRAI

-547 NPRVLKSH
+547 NPRVLRSH
-555 SILLKCQA
+555 SVLLKCQS

-585 VNSTEGGRMI
+585 VNSTEDGRII
-595 LDRDTLFISSVLL
+595 LDRDTLFISSVTL
-608 EDQGVYTCVGS
+608 EDQGFYTCVAS
-619 TSLDSA
+619 TSLDSV
-625 TAESRLIV
+625 TAKSQLVV

-659 GSSHNSPV
+659 GASHNSPV

-682 RWQELTRI
+682 TWQELTRAS
-690 PGDDTTAL
+690 GNDTTVL

-704 VNYQFRVV
+704 INYQFRVV

-721 PSKPSLRYSTPPA
+721 PSKPSLRYATPPA

-775 WRQRGVRTDWN
+775 WRQRGVEADWN
-786 EETVKKHSLTVRNTP
+786 EEVVKKHSLTLRNTP

-818 GPEPNVT
+818 GPEPNIT

-831 DFPDAAP
+831 DVPDAAP

-867 RGYKVSWWKTKSMLD
+867 KGYKVSWWKTKSMLD
-882 GKRHHPEKHFL
+882 GKRHHPEKHIL

-900 YGMIPGLDP
+900 YGMIPGLEP
-909 FSEFRLTVLAYN
+909 FSEFRLTVSAYN
-921 SRGDGPESSPVV
+921 AKGDGPESSPVV

-955 SVTLSWG
+955 AVTLSWG
-962 LPRKANGHLT
+962 LPKKANGHLT
-972 GYILQYQIINETH
+972 GYILQYQMINETH
-985 EVGPVSDVSV
+985 EIGPLNDVSV
-995 TNRSTLSWRLS
+995 TNHSTLSWRLS
-1006 GLSPSTKYK
+1006 DLSSSTKYK

-1022 AKGCGK
+1022 VKGCGK
-1028 PVTEEGLTVAQ
+1028 PVTEEGLTMAQ
-1039 GSKGTGRISD
+1039 GSKGIGKISE
-1049 AVKPTQKFHPIEALE
+1049 AVKPTQKFHPIEAHE

-1172 SLQSLNGD
+1172 SLQSINGD

>member
-1 MEMLLSTK
+1 RVMEMLLSTK

-31 VSQLPTI
+31 VAQLPTI

-52 DFTIKC
+52 DFTVKC
-58 EARGNPHPT
+58 EARGNPQPT

-82 PRIVTSNNSGTF
+82 PRIIVSNNSGTF
-94 VIQNRGIINNFQG
+94 VIQNRGIITNFQG
-107 KYRCF
+107 KYRCY

-220 PMTLKVSRLKHA
+220 PMTLKVSR
-232 NDSGSPNAAVT
+232 S
-243 KANFIKE
+243 NFIKE

-261 AGSSSSVTVIKG
+261 AGSTSSVTVIKG

-298 MPKDEPETENFGKIL
+298 LPKDEPETENFGKIL
-313 KIDQVSAAD
+313 KIDQVTAAD

-336 ARHEFHVHVEEPP
+336 AKHEFHVHVEEPP
-349 QWLKKPEGG
+349 RWIKEPEGG
-358 VYSVGTNLVLLCEA
+358 VYSVGANLVLLCEA
-372 IGNPEPSIQWKLN
+372 IGNPEPTIHWKLN

-398 STREISLTNLQLQD
+398 SAREISLTNLQLQD
-412 SAVFQCEA
+412 SAVYQCEA
-420 TNKHGTILAS
+420 SNKHGTILAS

-461 CDIFASPAA
+461 CEIFASPAA
-470 DVRWTKDDSIG
+470 DIRWTKDDSIE
-481 PLSTFR
+481 PLSTLR
-487 YELTW
+487 YEL
-492 LNRNG
+492 NKNG
-497 TWKDPKD
+497 TLEIKET
-504 PKKGRE
+504 KKEDSGS
-510 LHGILYLACW
+510 YACW

-555 SILLKCQA
+555 SILLKCQS

-585 VNSTEGGRMI
+585 VNSTEDGRII
-595 LDRDTLFISSVLL
+595 LNRDTLFISSVTP
-608 EDQGVYTCVGS
+608 EDQGVYTCVAS
-619 TSLDSA
+619 TSLDRVA
-625 TAESRLIV
+625 AESQLVV

-645 SENQNRSVRLSWRA
+645 SENQNRSVRLSWKA
-659 GSSHNSPV
+659 GANHNSPI

-682 RWQELTRI
+682 RWQELTRA
-690 PGDDTTAL
+690 PGNDTTAL

-704 VNYQFRVV
+704 MNYQFRVV
-712 SVNAVGRSQ
+712 SVNAVGKSQ
-721 PSKPSLRYSTPPA
+721 PSKPSLRYATPPA

-745 EASEPNEMVMKWEPL
+745 EASEPDEMVMKWEPL
-760 KPVER
+760 KPAER

-775 WRQRGVRTDWN
+775 WRQRGVEADWN
-786 EETVKKHSLTVRNTP
+786 EEMVKKHSLTLRNTP

-831 DFPDAAP
+831 DVPDAAP
-838 SGVSVDVVNSTLV
+838 SGVSVDIVNSTLV

-900 YGMIPGLDP
+900 YGMIPGLEP

-921 SRGDGPESSPVV
+921 AKGDGPESSPVV

-955 SVTLSWG
+955 SITLSWG
-962 LPRKANGHLT
+962 LPKKANGHLT

-985 EVGPVSDVSV
+985 EIGPLNDISV

-1006 GLSPSTKYK
+1006 GLGSSTKYK

-1022 AKGCGK
+1022 VKGCGK
-1028 PVTEEGLTVAQ
+1028 PVTEEGLTMAQ
-1039 GSKGTGRISD
+1039 GSKGIGKIPE

-1172 SLQSLNGD
+1172 SLQSINGD

>member
-390 SRTFRGRI
+390 STTFRGRI

-444 SDGENYATVV
+444 SDGENYAAVV

-470 DVRWTKDDSIG
+470 DVRWTKDDSIE

-487 YELTW
+487 YEL
-492 LNRNG
+492 NKNG
-497 TWKDPKD
+497 TLEIKDT
-504 PKKGRE
+504 KKEDSGS
-510 LHGILYLACW
+510 YACW

-563 EYDSHLKH
+563 EYDSHLKQ

-633 LDVPDPPEDLQL
+633 LDAPDPPEDLQL

-775 WRQRGVRTDWN
+775 WRQQGVRTDWN

-867 RGYKVSWWKTKSMLD
+867 RGYKVSWWKTKSLLD

-1084 FEDVIETRGRAYAG
+1084 FEDVIETRGRVPQAYAG

-1172 SLQSLNGD
+1172 SLRSLNGD

>member
-9 GITICLFFFV
+9 GITIRLFFFV

-220 PMTLKVSRLKHA
+220 PMTLKVSR
-232 NDSGSPNAAVT
+232 S
-243 KANFIKE
+243 NFIKE

-336 ARHEFHVHVEEPP
+336 AKHEFHVHVEEPP

-470 DVRWTKDDSIG
+470 DVRWTKDDSIE

-487 YELTW
+487 YEL
-492 LNRNG
+492 NKNG
-497 TWKDPKD
+497 TLEIKDT
-504 PKKGRE
+504 KKEDSGS
-510 LHGILYLACW
+510 YACW

-985 EVGPVSDVSV
+985 EVGPMSDVSV

>member
-1 MEMLLSTK
+1 MKMLLSTK
-9 GITICLFFFV
+9 GITICLFFF
-19 LSLAAAIEIPLS
+19 LSSLAAAIEIPLS
-31 VSQLPTI
+31 VAQLPTI

-58 EARGNPHPT
+58 EARGNPQPI

-82 PRIVTSNNSGTF
+82 PRIVATNNSGTF
-94 VIQNRGIINNFQG
+94 VIQNRGIITNFQG

-149 SVILHCNPP
+149 SVILRCNPP

-220 PMTLKVSRLKHA
+220 PMTLKVSRFKHA

-250 RKPKLLIPPES
+250 RKPRLLIPPES

-286 TPHLSWVKVTGN
+286 TPHLSWVKITGN
-298 MPKDEPETENFGKIL
+298 LPKDEPETENFGKIL
-313 KIDQVSAAD
+313 KIDQVTTAD

-336 ARHEFHVHVEEPP
+336 AKHEFHVHVEEPP
-349 QWLKKPEGG
+349 QWIKKPEGG
-358 VYSVGTNLVLLCEA
+358 VYSLGTNLVLLCEA
-372 IGNPEPSIQWKLN
+372 IGNPEPTIQWKLN

-398 STREISLTNLQLQD
+398 SAREISLTNLQLQD
-412 SAVFQCEA
+412 SAVYQCEA
-420 TNKHGTILAS
+420 SNKHGTILAS

-444 SDGENYATVV
+444 SDGENYAAVV

-461 CDIFASPAA
+461 CEIFASPPA
-470 DVRWTKDDSIG
+470 DIKWTKDDSIE
-481 PLSTFR
+481 PLSTLR
-487 YELTW
+487 YEL
-492 LNRNG
+492 NKNG
-497 TWKDPKD
+497 TLEIKET
-504 PKKGRE
+504 KKEDAGS
-510 LHGILYLACW
+510 YACW

-585 VNSTEGGRMI
+585 VNSTEGGRII
-595 LDRDTLFISSVLL
+595 LNRDTLFISSVTQ
-608 EDQGVYTCVGS
+608 EDQGVYMCVAR
-619 TSLDSA
+619 TSLDSV
-625 TAESRLIV
+625 TAESWLIV

-645 SENQNRSVRLSWRA
+645 SENQNRSIRLSWKA
-659 GSSHNSPV
+659 GASHNSPV
-667 NESIIEFEENRWEPG
+667 NESIIEFEENRWEPE
-682 RWQELTRI
+682 RWQELTRVL
-690 PGDDTTAL
+690 GNDTTAL

-704 VNYQFRVV
+704 MNYQFRVL

-721 PSKPSLRYSTPPA
+721 PSKPSLRYATPPA

-760 KPVER
+760 KPMER

-775 WRQRGVRTDWN
+775 WRQQGVEADWN
-786 EETVKKHSLTVRNTP
+786 EEMVKKHSLTLRNTP

-818 GPEPNVT
+818 GPEPNIT

-831 DFPDAAP
+831 DVPDAAP
-838 SGVSVDVVNSTLV
+838 SGVSVDIVNSTLV

-900 YGMIPGLDP
+900 YGMIPGLEP

-921 SRGDGPESSPVV
+921 SKGDGPESSPVV

-955 SVTLSWG
+955 SVTLLWG
-962 LPRKANGHLT
+962 LPKKANGHLT
-972 GYILQYQIINETH
+972 GYVLQYQMINETH
-985 EVGPVSDVSV
+985 EIGPLSDVSV
-995 TNRSTLSWRLS
+995 TNRSTLSWKLS
-1006 GLSPSTKYK
+1006 GLSSSTKYK

-1022 AKGCGK
+1022 VKGCGK
-1028 PVTEEGLTVAQ
+1028 PVTEEGLTMAQ
-1039 GSKGTGRISD
+1039 GT
-1049 AVKPTQKFHPIEALE
+1049 
-1064 PGTEYTVRL
+1064 
-1073 VTKNWVDNNSI
+1073 
-1084 FEDVIETRGRAYAG
+1084 YAG

-1138 VKEKEDLHPD
+1138 V
-1148 PEAQSIKDEIFGE
+1148 
-1161 YSDSDEKPLKG
+1161 
-1172 SLQSLNGD
+1172 
-1180 IKATESADSLVDYGE
+1180 
-1195 GEHGMFNEDG
+1195 
-1205 SFIGAYSG
+1205 
-1213 SKEKGS
+1213 
-1219 VESTGS
+1219 
-1225 STATFPLHA
+1225 TAMKSR

>member
-298 MPKDEPETENFGKIL
+298 MPKEEPETENFGKIL

-390 SRTFRGRI
+390 SRAFRGRI

-470 DVRWTKDDSIG
+470 DVRWTKDDSIE

-487 YELTW
+487 YEL
-492 LNRNG
+492 NKNG
-497 TWKDPKD
+497 TLEIKDT
-504 PKKGRE
+504 KKEDSGS
-510 LHGILYLACW
+510 YACW

-633 LDVPDPPEDLQL
+633 LDVPDPPEELQL

-775 WRQRGVRTDWN
+775 WRQQGVRTDWN

-807 IKVQAVNNLGS
+807 IKVQAVNNLGA

-867 RGYKVSWWKTKSMLD
+867 RGYKVSWWKTKSLLD

-921 SRGDGPESSPVV
+921 SRGDGPESSPMV

-985 EVGPVSDVSV
+985 EVGPVSEVSI

-1006 GLSPSTKYK
+1006 GLSPSTRYK

-1161 YSDSDEKPLKG
+1161 YRK
-1172 SLQSLNGD
+1172 
-1180 IKATESADSLVDYGE
+1180 
-1195 GEHGMFNEDG
+1195 
-1205 SFIGAYSG
+1205 
-1213 SKEKGS
+1213 
-1219 VESTGS
+1219 
-1225 STATFPLHA
+1225 

>member
-9 GITICLFFFV
+9 GITICLFFFL

-31 VSQLPTI
+31 VAQLPTI

-52 DFTIKC
+52 DFTVKC
-58 EARGNPHPT
+58 EARGNPQPT

-82 PRIVTSNNSGTF
+82 PRIVASNNSGTF
-94 VIQNRGIINNFQG
+94 VIQNRGIITNFQG

-220 PMTLKVSRLKHA
+220 PMTLKVSRFKHA

-298 MPKDEPETENFGKIL
+298 LPKDEPETENFGKIL
-313 KIDQVSAAD
+313 KIDQVTAAD

-336 ARHEFHVHVEEPP
+336 AKHEFHVHVEEPP
-349 QWLKKPEGG
+349 RWIKEPEGG

-372 IGNPEPSIQWKLN
+372 IGSPEPTTQWKLN

-398 STREISLTNLQLQD
+398 SAREISLTNLQLQD
-412 SAVFQCEA
+412 SAVYQCEA
-420 TNKHGTILAS
+420 SNKHGTILAS

-461 CDIFASPAA
+461 CEIFASPAA
-470 DVRWTKDDSIG
+470 DIRWTKDDSIE
-481 PLSTFR
+481 PLSTLR
-487 YELTW
+487 YEL
-492 LNRNG
+492 NKNG
-497 TWKDPKD
+497 TLEIKEA
-504 PKKGRE
+504 KKEDSGS
-510 LHGILYLACW
+510 YACW

-555 SILLKCQA
+555 SILLKCQS

-585 VNSTEGGRMI
+585 VNSTEYGRII
-595 LDRDTLFISSVLL
+595 LDRDTLFISSVTL
-608 EDQGVYTCVGS
+608 EDQGVYTCVAS
-619 TSLDSA
+619 TSLDSV

-633 LDVPDPPEDLQL
+633 LDVPAPPEDLQL
-645 SENQNRSVRLSWRA
+645 SENQNRSVRLSWKA
-659 GSSHNSPV
+659 GASHNSPI
-667 NESIIEFEENRWEPG
+667 NESIIEFEENRWEPE
-682 RWQELTRI
+682 RWQELTRA
-690 PGDDTTAL
+690 PGNDTTAL

-704 VNYQFRVV
+704 TNYQFRVV

-721 PSKPSLRYSTPPA
+721 PSKPSLRYATPPA

-760 KPVER
+760 KPMER

-775 WRQRGVRTDWN
+775 WRQRGVEADWN
-786 EETVKKHSLTVRNTP
+786 EEMVKKHSLTLRNTP

-831 DFPDAAP
+831 DVPDAAP

-900 YGMIPGLDP
+900 YGMIPGLEP

-921 SRGDGPESSPVV
+921 SKGDGPESSPVV

-962 LPRKANGHLT
+962 LPKKANGHLT

-985 EVGPVSDVSV
+985 EIGPLNDVSV

-1006 GLSPSTKYK
+1006 GLSSSTKYK

-1022 AKGCGK
+1022 VKGCGK
-1028 PVTEEGLTVAQ
+1028 PVTEEGLTMAQ
-1039 GSKGTGRISD
+1039 GSKGIGKISE
-1049 AVKPTQKFHPIEALE
+1049 AVNPTQKFHPIEALE

-1172 SLQSLNGD
+1172 SLQSINGD

>member
-1 MEMLLSTK
+1 
-9 GITICLFFFV
+9 
-19 LSLAAAIEIPLS
+19 
-31 VSQLPTI
+31 
-38 TEQSHTQVAYPFDE
+38 
-52 DFTIKC
+52 
-58 EARGNPHPT
+58 
-67 FNWTKDGKP
+67 
-76 FDLLSD
+76 
-82 PRIVTSNNSGTF
+82 
-94 VIQNRGIINNFQG
+94 
-107 KYRCF
+107 
-112 ASNVLGTAMS
+112 
-122 EEIELI
+122 
-128 VPSVPKFP
+128 
-136 KEKIEPLDVEHGD
+136 
-149 SVILHCNPP
+149 
-158 KGIPPLHIYWMN
+158 
-170 IDLQHIPQDE
+170 LQHIPQDE

-220 PMTLKVSRLKHA
+220 PMTLKVSRFKHA

-298 MPKDEPETENFGKIL
+298 LPREEPETENFGKIL
-313 KIDQVSAAD
+313 KIDQVTAAD

-336 ARHEFHVHVEEPP
+336 AKHEFHVHVEEPP
-349 QWLKKPEGG
+349 RWIKEPEGG
-358 VYSVGTNLVLLCEA
+358 VYSVGTNFVLLCEA
-372 IGNPEPSIQWKLN
+372 IGNPEPTIQWKLN

-398 STREISLTNLQLQD
+398 SAREISLTNLQLQD
-412 SAVFQCEA
+412 SAVYQCEA
-420 TNKHGTILAS
+420 SNKHGTILAS

-461 CDIFASPAA
+461 CEIFASPAA
-470 DVRWTKDDSIG
+470 DIRWTKDDSIE
-481 PLSTFR
+481 PLSTLR
-487 YELTW
+487 YEL
-492 LNRNG
+492 NKNG
-497 TWKDPKD
+497 TLEIKDT
-504 PKKGRE
+504 KKEDSGS
-510 LHGILYLACW
+510 YACW

-541 LVVTPK
+541 LLVTPK

-555 SILLKCQA
+555 SILLKCQS

-571 SFKLSWRKDGDELP
+571 SFKLSWRKDGAELP
-585 VNSTEGGRMI
+585 VNSTEDGRII
-595 LDRDTLFISSVLL
+595 LDRDTLFISSVTQ
-608 EDQGVYTCVGS
+608 EDQGVYTCMAS
-619 TSLDSA
+619 TALDSV
-625 TAESRLIV
+625 TAESQLVV

-645 SENQNRSVRLSWRA
+645 SENQNRSVRLSWKA
-659 GSSHNSPV
+659 GANHNSPI
-667 NESIIEFEENRWEPG
+667 NESIVEFEENRWEPD
-682 RWQELTRI
+682 RWQELTRV
-690 PGDDTTAL
+690 PGNDTTVL

-704 VNYQFRVV
+704 MNYQFRVL
-712 SVNAVGRSQ
+712 SVNTVGRSR
-721 PSKPSLRYSTPPA
+721 PSKPSLRYATPPA

-775 WRQRGVRTDWN
+775 WRQRGVGADWN
-786 EETVKKHSLTVRNTP
+786 EEVVKKHSLTLRNTP

-831 DFPDAAP
+831 DVPDAAP
-838 SGVSVDVVNSTLV
+838 SGVSVDIVNSTVV

-867 RGYKVSWWKTKSMLD
+867 RGYKVNWWKTKSMLD
-882 GKRHHPEKHFL
+882 GKRHHPAKHFL

-900 YGMIPGLDP
+900 YGMIPGLEP

-921 SRGDGPESSPVV
+921 AKGDGPESSPVV

-962 LPRKANGHLT
+962 LPKKANGHLT

-985 EVGPVSDVSV
+985 EIGPVHDVSV
-995 TNRSTLSWRLS
+995 TNHSTLSWRLS
-1006 GLSPSTKYK
+1006 GLNASTKYK

-1022 AKGCGK
+1022 IKGCGK
-1028 PVTEEGLTVAQ
+1028 PITEEGLTMAQ
-1039 GSKGTGRISD
+1039 GSKGIGKISE
-1049 AVKPTQKFHPIEALE
+1049 AVNPTQKFHPIEALE

-1172 SLQSLNGD
+1172 SLQSINGN

>member
-298 MPKDEPETENFGKIL
+298 MPKEEPETENFGKIL

-390 SRTFRGRI
+390 SRAFRGRI

-470 DVRWTKDDSIG
+470 DVRWTKDDSIE

-487 YELTW
+487 YEL
-492 LNRNG
+492 NKNG
-497 TWKDPKD
+497 TLEIKDT
-504 PKKGRE
+504 KKEDSGS
-510 LHGILYLACW
+510 YACW

-633 LDVPDPPEDLQL
+633 LDVPDPPEELQL

-775 WRQRGVRTDWN
+775 WRQQGVRTDWN

-807 IKVQAVNNLGS
+807 IKVQAVNNLGA

-867 RGYKVSWWKTKSMLD
+867 RGYKVSWWKTKSLLD

-921 SRGDGPESSPVV
+921 SRGDGPESSPMV

-985 EVGPVSDVSV
+985 EVGPVSEVSI

-1006 GLSPSTKYK
+1006 GLSPSTRYK

-1039 GSKGTGRISD
+1039 GT
-1049 AVKPTQKFHPIEALE
+1049 
-1064 PGTEYTVRL
+1064 
-1073 VTKNWVDNNSI
+1073 
-1084 FEDVIETRGRAYAG
+1084 YAG

-1205 SFIGAYSG
+1205 SFIGAYAG

>member
-58 EARGNPHPT
+58 EARGNPQPT

-76 FDLLSD
+76 FNLSSD

-194 VEENDSRSDYCCF
+194 VEESDSRSDYCCF

-298 MPKDEPETENFGKIL
+298 MPKDEPETENFGKML
-313 KIDQVSAAD
+313 KIDQVTAAD

-336 ARHEFHVHVEEPP
+336 ARHEFHVRVEEPP

-358 VYSVGTNLVLLCEA
+358 VYSVGANLVLLCEA

-390 SRTFRGRI
+390 GRTFRGRV

-444 SDGENYATVV
+444 PDEENYATVV

-470 DVRWTKDDSIG
+470 DVRWTKDDSIE
-481 PLSTFR
+481 PLSTFH
-487 YELTW
+487 YEL
-492 LNRNG
+492 NKNG
-497 TWKDPKD
+497 TLEIRDA
-504 PKKGRE
+504 KKEDSGS
-510 LHGILYLACW
+510 YACW
-520 AANSVGKRAI
+520 ASNSVGKRAI

-585 VNSTEGGRMI
+585 VNSTEGGRII

-608 EDQGVYTCVGS
+608 EDQGVYRCVAS
-619 TSLDSA
+619 TALDSA
-625 TAESRLIV
+625 EAETQLIV

-645 SENQNRSVRLSWRA
+645 SENQNRSVRLSWKA
-659 GSSHNSPV
+659 GASHNSPV
-667 NESIIEFEENRWEPG
+667 NESIIEFEENRWEPE
-682 RWQELTRI
+682 RWQELSRV
-690 PGDDTTAL
+690 PGNDTTAL

-721 PSKPSLRYSTPPA
+721 PSTPSLRYATPPA

-760 KPVER
+760 KPMER

-775 WRQRGVRTDWN
+775 WRQRGVETDWN
-786 EETVKKHSLTVRNTP
+786 EELVKKHSLSVRNVP

-818 GPEPNVT
+818 GPEPNIT

-831 DFPDAAP
+831 DVPDAAP
-838 SGVSVDVVNSTLV
+838 SGVSVEVVNSTLV

-867 RGYKVSWWKTKSMLD
+867 RGYKVSWWKTRSMLD

-900 YGMIPGLDP
+900 SGMIPGLEP
-909 FSEFRLTVLAYN
+909 FSEFHLTVLAFN

-962 LPRKANGHLT
+962 LPKKANGHLT

-985 EVGPVSDVSV
+985 EVGAVSNVSIA
-995 TNRSTLSWRLS
+995 NHSALSWRLA

-1015 FYVKACT
+1015 FYIKACT

-1028 PVTEEGLTVAQ
+1028 AATEEGLTLAQ
-1039 GSKGTGRISD
+1039 GT
-1049 AVKPTQKFHPIEALE
+1049 
-1064 PGTEYTVRL
+1064 
-1073 VTKNWVDNNSI
+1073 
-1084 FEDVIETRGRAYAG
+1084 YAG
-1098 IYDGIST
+1098 IYEGIST

-1180 IKATESADSLVDYGE
+1180 IKATGSADSLVDYGE

>member
-336 ARHEFHVHVEEPP
+336 AKHEFHVHVEEPP

-470 DVRWTKDDSIG
+470 DVRWTKDDSIE

-487 YELTW
+487 YEL
-492 LNRNG
+492 NKNG
-497 TWKDPKD
+497 TLEIKDT
-504 PKKGRE
+504 KKEDSGS
-510 LHGILYLACW
+510 YACW

-547 NPRVLKSH
+547 NARVLKSH

-786 EETVKKHSLTVRNTP
+786 EEMVKKHSLTVRNTP

-867 RGYKVSWWKTKSMLD
+867 RGYKVSWWKTKNMLD

-909 FSEFRLTVLAYN
+909 FSEFCLTVLAYN

-985 EVGPVSDVSV
+985 EVGPMSDVSV

-1039 GSKGTGRISD
+1039 GT
-1049 AVKPTQKFHPIEALE
+1049 
-1064 PGTEYTVRL
+1064 
-1073 VTKNWVDNNSI
+1073 
-1084 FEDVIETRGRAYAG
+1084 YAG